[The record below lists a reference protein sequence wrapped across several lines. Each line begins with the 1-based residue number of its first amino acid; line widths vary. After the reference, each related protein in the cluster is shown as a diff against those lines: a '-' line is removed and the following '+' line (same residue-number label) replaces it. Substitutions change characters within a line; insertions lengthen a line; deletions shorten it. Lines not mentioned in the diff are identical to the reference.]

1 MSPFKHLVLIPALF
15 ISFAQAATIGIIDTG
30 FDLDHEFL
38 RPRIMKQ
45 ETDEELGPQDV
56 ASSTNF
62 MVGRGFHKKMLHMQ
76 QGPQHTPAD
85 PENSKAPTKR
95 GFGVIQQRL
104 GSGADIDGLLVQSTF
119 GFKGYMAI
127 DQSKQS
133 VVATNADVAAGVEFG
148 TTLAHEAL
156 TIPFST
162 PASIIFRLAQSA
174 A

>member
-1 MSPFKHLVLIPALF
+1 
-15 ISFAQAATIGIIDTG
+15 
-30 FDLDHEFL
+30 
-38 RPRIMKQ
+38 
-45 ETDEELGPQDV
+45 
-56 ASSTNF
+56 

-148 TTLAHEAL
+148 TTLAHDDRACADQL
-156 TIPFST
+156 TTEGLHTQHFWLGITSV
-162 PASIIFRLAQSA
+162 ARRA
-174 A
+174 AAFFLCHD